1 MSANHLK
8 GLDIS
13 LFCGI
18 GSGTPPEGTT
28 ANLIDPPTLGPAA
41 WGITISMT
49 VWALLFT
56 LARVY
61 VNFRKLKASDLNKWA
76 RHIWDIP
83 VCWMTGEFMK
93 RLFFQAMMYGPT
105 IYFAKSSLLLLY
117 LQFFAV
123 QRPMRIATWVGL
135 VVVGICYWS
144 GDIIEAPFL
153 APQPGQTWQD
163 VAFSGRSEKISPW
176 GLVQGPL
183 NVLIDIY
190 TFVLP
195 FPILAKLK
203 LSPRRRLELLIIFS
217 TAFLGVVVSVVALV
231 YRVKLVYTKDVT
243 WAQTSV
249 FLCIVLENN
258 ISIVV
263 SCMPAFAVFIKQN
276 VSETNFFRSL
286 RSALM
291 PSSRSRGGGEKSSGP
306 GSGPGSAG
314 AAAQAQKKWPGV
326 SFPRQSDRQKLRHK
340 TDTEEIGFDSYIE
353 LHDSNASRSDEGTAA
368 LKPPHL
374 SAPRLAPVQLAAQQ
388 QQQQQQQV
396 PAYHVP
402 EQGII
407 RTTEVTQQYYPV
419 SEQGR
424 GQAF

>member
-1 MSANHLK
+1 M
-8 GLDIS
+8 
-13 LFCGI
+13 
-18 GSGTPPEGTT
+18 
-28 ANLIDPPTLGPAA
+28 
-41 WGITISMT
+41 
-49 VWALLFT
+49 
-56 LARVY
+56 
-61 VNFRKLKASDLNKWA
+61 
-76 RHIWDIP
+76 
-83 VCWMTGEFMK
+83 
-93 RLFFQAMMYGPT
+93 
-105 IYFAKSSLLLLY
+105 
-117 LQFFAV
+117 
-123 QRPMRIATWVGL
+123 
-135 VVVGICYWS
+135 
-144 GDIIEAPFL
+144 
-153 APQPGQTWQD
+153 
-163 VAFSGRSEKISPW
+163 
-176 GLVQGPL
+176 
-183 NVLIDIY
+183 
-190 TFVLP
+190 
-195 FPILAKLK
+195 
-203 LSPRRRLELLIIFS
+203 
-217 TAFLGVVVSVVALV
+217 
-231 YRVKLVYTKDVT
+231 
-243 WAQTSV
+243 
-249 FLCIVLENN
+249 LENN

-291 PSSRSRGGGEKSSGP
+291 PSSRSGGEKSSGP

-314 AAAQAQKKWPGV
+314 AAATPAQKKWPGV

-353 LHDSNASRSDEGTAA
+353 LHDSNASRSDEGAVA

-374 SAPRLAPVQLAAQQ
+374 SAPRLAPVQLAAQ